1 MITEIDRS
9 ALESE
14 LRAALTH
21 LYDPAA
27 LRDSRLMALLG
38 LETRA
43 DAIVA
48 LRRLLL
54 DTIESLKPAD
64 DVPAQ
69 SRSWRYYH
77 ILHGRFTEQLTQ
89 FEVGKDLG
97 LSVRQLRRQ
106 EKRALAV
113 LADKIWRRYK
123 LDKRRAS
130 ERAGTAR
137 AR

>member
-1 MITEIDRS
+1 MLTEIDR
-9 ALESE
+9 AAFEHE

-54 DTIESLKPAD
+54 DTIESLKPATTCRLNQG
-64 DVPAQ
+64 PGAIIISCTAAIPNS
-69 SRSWRYYH
+69 SRNSKSA
-77 ILHGRFTEQLTQ
+77 T
-89 FEVGKDLG
+89 
-97 LSVRQLRRQ
+97 
-106 EKRALAV
+106 
-113 LADKIWRRYK
+113 IWV
-123 LDKRRAS
+123 
-130 ERAGTAR
+130 
-137 AR
+137 